1 MSSLPDADGSA
12 PLRDGDHASGG
23 SAPVPAHAPASAHI
37 APSVAARE
45 VHIAL
50 GANLGD
56 RLGTMRDALHR
67 LAAHPAITVVAASSA
82 WDTAP
87 VGPPDQPR
95 YLNGAATLA
104 TTLAPAEL
112 LAVLLDVERALGR
125 ERTSTRWTA
134 RSIDL
139 DIVLFGEYTVDTPD
153 LAVPHPRFRERAF
166 VLLPLAEIAA
176 SARDPVTGERVES
189 LLRACPGRSD
199 AVRMGP
205 LGEFPA
211 R

>member
-1 MSSLPDADGSA
+1 MSNRPDGPGSHTA
-12 PLRDGDHASGG
+12 
-23 SAPVPAHAPASAHI
+23 
-37 APSVAARE
+37 
-45 VHIAL
+45 HIAL

-56 RLGTMRDALHR
+56 RLGTLREALR
-67 LAAHPAITVVAASSA
+67 LLDAHPAIAVVAASSA

-95 YLNGAATLA
+95 YLNAAAELR
-104 TTLAPAEL
+104 TTLGPAAL
-112 LAVLLDVERALGR
+112 LAVLLEVERALGR

-139 DIVLFGEYTVDTPD
+139 DIVLFGEYTVESPD

-166 VLLPLAEIAA
+166 VLLPLAEIAPT
-176 SARDPVTGERVES
+176 ARDPVTGERVES

-205 LGEFPA
+205 LGVFPA